1 MTIKILNETFT
12 ATGTSVYGD
21 TVGTVQIDLGR
32 GNIVT
37 AKARHGVLGGLSVA
51 GFIGRY
57 RTSPKPWIAHID
69 GAADKLFVTFGRD
82 DRSGRFQ
89 KQNMISWQP
98 DLYEQIGN
106 PKAWNPVGA

>member
-12 ATGTSVYGD
+12 STGISVYGD
-21 TVGTVQIDLGR
+21 IVGTVQIDLGYGR
-32 GNIVT
+32 VVT
-37 AKARHGVLGGLSVA
+37 AKACNSVRGGLLVA

-57 RTSPKPWIAHID
+57 RTSQKPWIASVK
-69 GAADKLFVTFGRD
+69 GTNDKLWVDFGRD
-82 DRSGRFQ
+82 DRSGRFH

-106 PKAWNPVGA
+106 PKAWNPIEI